1 LSSLEPHVV
10 GVDVGGTDTKA
21 ALVDAGGTAR
31 AARSLP
37 TPHAGAA
44 TADRVIDLVA
54 DLVEELGRDARPV
67 AVGLAV
73 PGVVDEAGGRAVWS
87 ENIDWRDVPFAAAIG
102 ERCGLPAVLGHDV
115 RAGGLAESRLGAA
128 RGVDDVLF
136 MPIGTGIA
144 AAVILGGRLHA
155 GEGYAGEIGHVDVGH
170 GEPCACGSSGCL
182 EAIASAAAIARRY
195 AARTGRPVATGKDG
209 AQPGAV
215 VEPPVTG
222 AEEVVR
228 AARTGDPDAVA
239 VWEQALDALGL
250 ALAWVASVLAP
261 EAIVIGGGLSRAGDA
276 LLDPLAERM
285 QRRLTFQRVPRLVPA
300 ALGDQAG
307 CLGAALLA
315 LDGVG
320 AC

>member
-1 LSSLEPHVV
+1 VPIGDHRHGLSSLEPHVV

-44 TADRVIDLVA
+44 TADRVVDLVVG
-54 DLVEELGRDARPV
+54 LVEELGRESRPA

-73 PGVVDEAGGRAVWS
+73 PGLVDEAGGRAVWS
-87 ENIDWRDVPFAAAIG
+87 ENIDWRDVPFAARIG
-102 ERCGLPAVLGHDV
+102 ERCGLPTVLGHDV

-128 RGVDDVLF
+128 RGVDDVLV

-155 GEGYAGEIGHVDVGH
+155 GDGYAGEIGHVDVGH
-170 GEPCACGSSGCL
+170 GEPCRCGSRGCL

-195 AARTGRPVATGKDG
+195 GERTRRSPKSC
-209 AQPGAV
+209 
-215 VEPPVTG
+215 
-222 AEEVVR
+222 EEVVR
-228 AARTGDPDAVA
+228 AAQAGDTDAIA
-239 VWEQALDALGL
+239 VWDEALDALAT

-261 EAIVIGGGLSRAGDA
+261 QLIVIGGGLSRAGDA
-276 LLDPLAERM
+276 LLVPLAERVE
-285 QRRLTFQRVPRLVPA
+285 RRLTFQRVPRLVPA

-315 LDGVG
+315 LDGVA

>member
-1 LSSLEPHVV
+1 VPIGDHRHGVSSLEPHVV

-44 TADRVIDLVA
+44 TADRVVDLVVG
-54 DLVEELGRDARPV
+54 LVEELGRESRPA

-73 PGVVDEAGGRAVWS
+73 PGLVDEAGGRAVWS
-87 ENIDWRDVPFAAAIG
+87 ENIDWRDVPFAARIG
-102 ERCGLPAVLGHDV
+102 ERCGLPTVLGHDV

-128 RGVDDVLF
+128 RGVDDVLV

-155 GEGYAGEIGHVDVGH
+155 GDGYAGEIGHVDAGH
-170 GEPCACGSSGCL
+170 DEPCACGGRGCL

-195 AARTGRPVATGKDG
+195 SARSGQAVA
-209 AQPGAV
+209 
-215 VEPPVTG
+215 G
-222 AEEVVR
+222 AEEVIR
-228 AARTGDPDAVA
+228 AAGAGDMDALA
-239 VWEQALDALGL
+239 VWDEALEAL
-250 ALAWVASVLAP
+250 AAAFAWVAGVLAP
-261 EAIVIGGGLSRAGDA
+261 EAIVVGGGLSRAGA
-276 LLDPLAERM
+276 TLFDPLSERIR
-285 QRRLTFQRVPRLVPA
+285 RRLTFQRMPRLMPA

-307 CLGAALLA
+307 CIGAGLLA
-315 LDGVG
+315 LDHVG
-320 AC
+320 SR

>member
-1 LSSLEPHVV
+1 LSSSEPHVV

-21 ALVDAGGTAR
+21 ALVDAAGTAL

-37 TPHAGAA
+37 TPHAGRA

-54 DLVEELGRDARPV
+54 DLVEELGSESRPV
-67 AVGLAV
+67 AIGMAV
-73 PGVVDEAGGRAVWS
+73 PGVVDEAAGRAVWS
-87 ENIDWRDVPFAAAIG
+87 ENIDWHDVPFAAAVG
-102 ERCGLPAVLGHDV
+102 ERCGLPTVLGHDV

-128 RGVDDVLF
+128 RGIDDVLF
-136 MPIGTGIA
+136 MAIGTGIA

-155 GEGYAGEIGHVDVGH
+155 GDGYAGEIGHVDVGH

-195 AARTGRPVATGKDG
+195 AARSGRPVA
-209 AQPGAV
+209 
-215 VEPPVTG
+215 G
-222 AEEVVR
+222 AEEVLR
-228 AARTGDPDAVA
+228 AADDGELEAVVTWDEA
-239 VWEQALDALGL
+239 VDALAL

-276 LLDPLAERM
+276 LFELLEQRM
-285 QRRLTFQRVPRLVPA
+285 LQRLTFQRVPRLVPA

-315 LDGVG
+315 LDRVQ